1 MSSNRSV
8 TATFGVPLVTDALA
22 ARSTVVSRL
31 EAAGARL
38 AVSLNGAPLTPPAP
52 GQSLWTIEPRAGDNR
67 IEALAAEGAAGT
79 WRVELA
85 GVRGL
90 DRGSVRVL
98 AGEVVSFGPD
108 AVVFRLKGRAGER
121 FGLAFDVR

>member
-1 MSSNRSV
+1 V
-8 TATFGVPLVTDALA
+8 ATVNDALA

-31 EAAGARL
+31 EAVGARL
-38 AVSLNGAPLTPPAP
+38 AATLNGVPLAPPPP
-52 GQSLWTIEPRAGDNR
+52 GQSVWTIEPRAGDNHL
-67 IEALAAEGAAGT
+67 EAVAADGVVGT
-79 WRVELA
+79 WRVDLA

-90 DRGSVRVL
+90 TRGTLRVL
-98 AGEVVSFGPD
+98 AGEVVSVGPD